1 MPPILLL
8 ADDSLTIRRV
18 IELTFA
24 DEGVRVVAVA
34 DGREAID
41 RITAEPPDVILA
53 DIGMPEHDGY
63 EVAAFVK
70 RTPHLAHIPVLLL
83 TGAFEPVDQARARS
97 VGADGVLVKPF
108 EPQLVIARVRELL
121 AGAGTT
127 RPSPAANAGAAA
139 APARP
144 SEPIQP
150 AAPSAKADDYLDRL
164 DAAFAAMSASPRPI
178 GVPPAPSPG
187 EGDGRSGPGWSPEVV
202 TNSGALV
209 HSTGAAPQHPPSAV
223 APPGAA
229 GGVPA
234 RPASPSLADA
244 FVALLAA
251 ERGRPLSDSPNL
263 PAVALSDATID
274 QIASRVIARLGD
286 ESMRQAVL
294 DAAERLVREE
304 IDRIKSRQQRA
315 AGGA

>member
-1 MPPILLL
+1 MPPTLLL

-108 EPQLVIARVRELL
+108 APQLVIARVRVLL
-121 AGAGTT
+121 AGAGKT
-127 RPSPAANAGAAA
+127 RPSPAADAGAAA
-139 APARP
+139 ASAPA

-150 AAPSAKADDYLDRL
+150 AAASAKADDYLDRL

-178 GVPPAPSPG
+178 GAPPAPSPG
-187 EGDGRSGPGWSPEVV
+187 DGDRRSGPGWSPEVV

-209 HSTGAAPQHPPSAV
+209 TATGAAPQHPPSPV

-229 GGVPA
+229 GGV
-234 RPASPSLADA
+234 PSLADA